1 MKTSLQQTKYEV
13 SPMSESESAITTPT
27 MSRRRRRRSSGKKK
41 ADPTIALIRER
52 NLDVIIANEL
62 SISRQ
67 AVSQWKKVP
76 WNRVLKVSSITG
88 RPPHLIRPDIY
99 PAPPTAG

>member
-1 MKTSLQQTKYEV
+1 
-13 SPMSESESAITTPT
+13 MSESESAITTPA
-27 MSRRRRRRSSGKKK
+27 MSRRRRRQSSGKKK

-67 AVSQWKKVP
+67 AVSQWKKVLGIGCSKSP
-76 WNRVLKVSSITG
+76 PSPGDRRTSFDPTSIRHRQPLVEWANIG
-88 RPPHLIRPDIY
+88 P
-99 PAPPTAG
+99 

>member
-1 MKTSLQQTKYEV
+1 
-13 SPMSESESAITTPT
+13 MSESESAISVPAI
-27 MSRRRRRRSSGKKK
+27 SGRRRRQASGKKK

-52 NLDVIIANEL
+52 NLGVVIANEL
-62 SISRQ
+62 GIARQ
-67 AVSQWKKVP
+67 AVSQWRKVP

-99 PAPPTAG
+99 PAPPTVG

>member
-1 MKTSLQQTKYEV
+1 
-13 SPMSESESAITTPT
+13 MSESESAI
-27 MSRRRRRRSSGKKK
+27 SDRRRRRRSSSTKE
-41 ADPTIALIRER
+41 DPTIALIRER
-52 NLDVIIANEL
+52 NLDVVIANEL

-76 WNRVLKVSSITG
+76 WNRVLKVASVTG

-99 PAPPTAG
+99 PAPPTVG